1 MTKDGAMASRTTS
14 NRSGGSR
21 RQARGGAT
29 AAAPTEGN
37 GGTREHIVQVATE
50 LFLQRG
56 YDGTSVK
63 AIATEIG
70 ISTPA
75 LYWHFPSKQDI
86 FFAAMEQTLKD
97 FLKAVHSQLTSDQPR
112 ERFIEL
118 VRAHT
123 YYQLE
128 RQAATVA
135 YQATFGF
142 RGLVHE
148 LPAKYRKRI
157 TATQRAYADE
167 FRQVLAAGRDEGVF
181 DFDDLTVMALA
192 VIQHCEFPTS
202 WYDADG
208 RLSPAEVA
216 DLYADIAL
224 RMVGAKA

>member
-1 MTKDGAMASRTTS
+1 MASRTTS
-14 NRSGGSR
+14 NGSAGSKGR
-21 RQARGGAT
+21 PRGGAT
-29 AAAPTEGN
+29 AATPSEGDR
-37 GGTREHIVQVATE
+37 GTRDHIVQVATE

-56 YDGTSVK
+56 YEGTSVK
-63 AIATEIG
+63 AIATAIG

-86 FFAAMEQTLKD
+86 FFAAMERTLTD
-97 FLKAVHSQLTSDQPR
+97 FLEAVHSQLISEQPR
-112 ERFIEL
+112 ERFVEL

-142 RGLVHE
+142 RGLVHK

-157 TATQRAYADE
+157 AARQRGYADE
-167 FRQVLAAGRDEGVF
+167 FRHVLAAGRDQGVF

-216 DLYADIAL
+216 DRYADIAL